1 MYKVLS
7 ICLAFSLVMSEITT
21 VKQNTVVDVTKDQA
35 NIKKPKSGEPI
46 ELNILNTK
54 NSNSEK
60 KVRAQKRV
68 KKIKQKHDR
77 SKDEALKLQSVSQE
91 NIDKQNNTDQL
102 VQDQIEDSSPS
113 LDAQI
118 LREKQAKEHENQ
130 SPHNTPSY
138 IQGPKPY
145 KKSSQS
151 ISLSRE
157 HEGLFFSEYGEG
169 SSHH

>member
-46 ELNILNTK
+46 ELNIFNTK

-60 KVRAQKRV
+60 KVRAQKSF

-77 SKDEALKLQSVSQE
+77 SRRGFKSIIYIREQHRST
-91 NIDKQNNTDQL
+91 KQ
-102 VQDQIEDSSPS
+102 
-113 LDAQI
+113 
-118 LREKQAKEHENQ
+118 R
-130 SPHNTPSY
+130 
-138 IQGPKPY
+138 
-145 KKSSQS
+145 
-151 ISLSRE
+151 R
-157 HEGLFFSEYGEG
+157 
-169 SSHH
+169 